1 MGAAGTRETSSMIGS
16 STSTS
21 TGSSSGVRILDIINL
36 SSSADSLLR
45 NRVLAMRAR
54 GMDNRIMCMWG
65 PYVKTLN
72 EQGIPTCGVGLPR
85 AVNPFRMVA
94 AVFEMAAYMR
104 RERVEIVHTHCPMP
118 GILGRIAGFLAG
130 VPIIMHTIHGYDL
143 PDRSSRLLTF
153 LYTLAERL
161 CSRFTSMLLSQNR
174 ADMETVGVLQLI
186 PPERL
191 RLIGNGID
199 LRRFHPV
206 ARTPDPRAPVSI
218 LCTARFEAVKN
229 HPMLFAA
236 IRKVKESGRQVRL
249 WLVGTGDLRA
259 EYERRCAEMHIADV
273 VEFLGYSDD
282 MPELLARTDIAVLTS
297 VTEGIPRAMLE
308 AMAMRVPVVATRVV
322 GTEETVVDGET
333 GFLVPL
339 DDVDALADRLIR
351 LIDDFALR
359 ERMGARGR
367 AWVESEFD
375 EDKIVGALA
384 TIYSEL
390 MAKKN
395 RVPGAHP

>member
-1 MGAAGTRETSSMIGS
+1 M
-16 STSTS
+16 
-21 TGSSSGVRILDIINL
+21 RILDIINL

-54 GMDNRIMCMWG
+54 GMDNRIMCMRG
-65 PYVKTLN
+65 PFVRTLT
-72 EQGIPTCGVGLPR
+72 EQGIPTRGVGLPR
-85 AVNPFRMVA
+85 GVNPFRMVA

-104 RERVEIVHTHCPMP
+104 RERVQIVHTHCPMP

-130 VPIIMHTIHGYDL
+130 VPIIVHTIHGYAL
-143 PDRSSRLLTF
+143 PDSSNPLLTS
-153 LYTLAERL
+153 LYNLAEKL
-161 CSRFTSMLLSQNR
+161 CGRFTHMLLSQNR
-174 ADMETVGVLQLI
+174 ADIETARVLKLV
-186 PPERL
+186 PSERL
-191 RLIGNGID
+191 RMIGNGID
-199 LRRFHPV
+199 LRQFRPV
-206 ARTPDPRAPVSI
+206 ARTPDPLAPVHI
-218 LCTARFEAVKN
+218 LCTARFEPVKN

-236 IRKVKESGRQVRL
+236 IRKVKERGRQVRL
-249 WLVGTGDLRA
+249 RLVGAGHLRA
-259 EYERRCAEMHIADV
+259 EYERRCAEMQIGDI
-273 VEFLGYSDD
+273 VEFLGYCDD

-297 VTEGIPRAMLE
+297 ITEGIPRAMLE

-339 DDVDALADRLIR
+339 DDVDALADRLVQ

-375 EDKIVGALA
+375 EDKIVDALA
-384 TIYSEL
+384 RIYGEL
-390 MAKKN
+390 QAEA
-395 RVPGAHP
+395 R